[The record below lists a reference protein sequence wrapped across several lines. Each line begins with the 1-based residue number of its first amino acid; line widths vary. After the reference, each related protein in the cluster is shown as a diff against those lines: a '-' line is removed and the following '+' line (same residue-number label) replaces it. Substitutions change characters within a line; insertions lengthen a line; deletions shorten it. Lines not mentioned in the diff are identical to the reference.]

1 MSAEKQ
7 SLARAV
13 GGLKQV
19 LSGNVVAQGPAWTRR
34 VDQALDAVEQAIR
47 QHRDTLSDAE
57 GRVVDVD
64 SSLNPSPGVARRADA
79 LRQELDSLFR
89 QAAALRGKLKSIHPP
104 AEATDLCTAAGALPV
119 APEVGDVTDFSVFC
133 ERAEQLLEGL
143 GRYDEE
149 EAELIEDSVTMDLGA
164 GD

>member
-1 MSAEKQ
+1 MAAKKQ
-7 SLARAV
+7 SLARAA

-19 LSGNVVAQGPAWTRR
+19 LAGDAAGQGQAWVRR
-34 VDQALDAVEQAIR
+34 VDQALETVEQAVR
-47 QHRDTLSDAE
+47 HHRATLSDAE

-64 SSLNPSPGVARRADA
+64 SSLNPSPGVARRADG
-79 LRQELDSLFR
+79 LRQELDALVN
-89 QAAALRGKLKSIHPP
+89 QATMLRGKLKSIHPP
-104 AEATDLCTAAGALPV
+104 TEATDSTNAAGALPV
-119 APEVGDVTDFSVFC
+119 APEVGDATDFSVFC

-149 EAELIEDSVTMDLGA
+149 EAALIEDSVTMDLGA

>member
-7 SLARAV
+7 SLAKAV

-19 LSGNVVAQGPAWTRR
+19 LAGNVAAQGPTWTGR

-47 QHRDTLSDAE
+47 QHRDTLSDAQ

-64 SSLNPSPGVARRADA
+64 SSLNPSPGVARRADG
-79 LRQELDSLFR
+79 LRQDLDNLLN
-89 QAAALRGKLKSIHPP
+89 QAAKLRGKLKTIHP
-104 AEATDLCTAAGALPV
+104 AAATDPSTAAGALPV
-119 APEVGDVTDFSVFC
+119 APEVGDATDFSVFC

>member
-1 MSAEKQ
+1 MSAKKQ

-13 GGLKQV
+13 EGLKQV
-19 LSGNVVAQGPAWTRR
+19 LAGDAAGQGEAWVRR
-34 VDQALDAVEQAIR
+34 VDQALDAVELAVR
-47 QHRDTLSDAE
+47 QHRATLSDAE
-57 GRVVDVD
+57 GRVVDVNT
-64 SSLNPSPGVARRADA
+64 SLNPSPGVARRADG
-79 LRQELDSLFR
+79 LRQELDNLLN
-89 QAAALRGKLKSIHPP
+89 QAAKLRGKLKTIHP
-104 AEATDLCTAAGALPV
+104 AAATDPSTAAGALPV
-119 APEVGDVTDFSVFC
+119 APEVGDATDFSVFC

>member
-1 MSAEKQ
+1 MSAKKQ

-13 GGLKQV
+13 EGLKQA
-19 LSGNVVAQGPAWTRR
+19 LAGDAAGQGEAWVRL
-34 VDQALDAVEQAIR
+34 VDQALDAVENAVR
-47 QHRDTLSDAE
+47 QHRATLSDDE
-57 GRVVDVD
+57 GRIVDVNT
-64 SSLNPSPGVARRADA
+64 SLNPSPGVARRADG
-79 LRQELDSLFR
+79 LRQELDNLLN
-89 QAAALRGKLKSIHPP
+89 QAAKLRGKLKTIHP
-104 AEATDLCTAAGALPV
+104 AAATDPSTAAGALPV
-119 APEVGDVTDFSVFC
+119 APEVGDATDFSVFC

>member
-1 MSAEKQ
+1 MSAKKQ

-13 GGLKQV
+13 EGLKQA
-19 LSGNVVAQGPAWTRR
+19 LAGDAAGQGEAWVRR
-34 VDQALDAVEQAIR
+34 VDQALETVEQAVR
-47 QHRDTLSDAE
+47 HHRATLSDAE
-57 GRVVDVD
+57 GRVVDVNT
-64 SSLNPSPGVARRADA
+64 SLNPSPGVARRADG
-79 LRQELDSLFR
+79 LRQELDNLLN
-89 QAAALRGKLKSIHPP
+89 QAAKLRGKLKTIHP
-104 AEATDLCTAAGALPV
+104 AAATDPSTAAGALPV
-119 APEVGDVTDFSVFC
+119 APEVGDATDFSVFC

>member
-1 MSAEKQ
+1 MSAKKQ

-13 GGLKQV
+13 EGLKQV
-19 LSGNVVAQGPAWTRR
+19 LAGDAAGQGEAWVRR
-34 VDQALDAVEQAIR
+34 VDQALDAVELAVR
-47 QHRDTLSDAE
+47 QHRATLSDDE
-57 GRVVDVD
+57 GRIVDVNT
-64 SSLNPSPGVARRADA
+64 SLNPSPGVARRADG
-79 LRQELDSLFR
+79 LRQELDNLLN
-89 QAAALRGKLKSIHPP
+89 QAAKLRGKLKTIHP
-104 AEATDLCTAAGALPV
+104 AAATDPSTAAGALPV
-119 APEVGDVTDFSVFC
+119 APEVGDATDFSVFC